1 MGGILV
7 ESGWMEK
14 SINLID
20 TDILIIG
27 TGIAGLSAALKASGA
42 GKRVVVVSKAAVGKV
57 TNTTLGGGLF
67 TFATDTFPVEAH
79 LKKTM
84 ESGRM
89 INNPV
94 MVEHMVNLAPS
105 RVRNLIEMGLK
116 GQFHE
121 TGFRCR
127 TSGYLG
133 GPHLSSVLVNA
144 CRKAEMEFF
153 EHIMVT
159 DLLVDSD
166 ECRGAVGFHKQS
178 GKIIGFRSNAVLL
191 ATGGAG
197 AIYAHTDNAPGATG
211 DGYALMLEAGLELI
225 DMEFV
230 QFYPTAYAGTGRA
243 RMMLPAA
250 FADLSPILNRLG
262 EDVKEKYQIKDKPV
276 AVVSRDRLSRALFKE
291 IRMGNGMDGALQ
303 LDLRETDFGSIPN
316 GPAMVKTFKKRLAFD
331 KKPVSVAPTCHHT
344 MGGVATDEAGRTD
357 LKGLFA
363 AGEVVGGT
371 HGANRMGGNAY
382 CEALVLGDAAARSA
396 LAHRPNAK
404 HPTDFKTLA
413 EHAVKKKIRF
423 FDSRS
428 EAPPAI
434 DSPRKKLA
442 AIMWEK
448 VGIVREEKSLTE
460 AVEEIDA
467 VLEAIELNKGRTP
480 GGLCKI
486 IESRNAALTG
496 RAIAVSALKRTESRG
511 SHWRDD
517 FPHEVENWLQHIHVQ
532 MMEGSPKIRR
542 TVPISK
548 IDEGP

>member
-1 MGGILV
+1 VNG
-7 ESGWMEK
+7 E
-14 SINLID
+14 SINIID
-20 TDILIIG
+20 SDILIIG

-57 TNTTLGGGLF
+57 TNTILGGGLF
-67 TFATDTFPVEAH
+67 TFATDTFPAQAH

-105 RVRNLIEMGLK
+105 RVRNLIDMGLK

-144 CRKAEMEFF
+144 CRKAEIEFL

-159 DLLVDSD
+159 DLLVDGD

-178 GKIIGFRSNAVLL
+178 GKIFGFKSDAVLL
-191 ATGGAG
+191 TTGGAG
-197 AIYAHTDNAPGATG
+197 AIYTHTDNAPGATG
-211 DGYALMLEAGLELI
+211 DGYALMMEAGLELI

-262 EDVKEKYQIKDKPV
+262 EDVKEKYQIIDKPV

-291 IRMGNGMDGALQ
+291 IQMGNGIGGALH
-303 LDLRETDFGSIPN
+303 LDLRATDFGSIPN
-316 GPAMVKTFKKRLAFD
+316 GRALENTFKKRLAFD
-331 KKPVSVAPTCHHT
+331 EKPVPVAPTCHHT
-344 MGGVATDEAGRTD
+344 MGGVVTDESGRTD

-363 AGEVVGGT
+363 AGEVAGGT
-371 HGANRMGGNAY
+371 HGANRMGGNAF
-382 CEALVLGDAAARSA
+382 CEALVMGEAAARSA
-396 LAHRPNAK
+396 LEHCPNAR
-404 HPTDFKTLA
+404 HTTGFKTLA
-413 EHAVKKKIRF
+413 KDAVKKRFRFVDVDTKSESSPTIR
-423 FDSRS
+423 SS
-428 EAPPAI
+428 
-434 DSPRKKLA
+434 RKKLA
-442 AIMWEK
+442 TIMWEK

-467 VLEAIELNKGRTP
+467 VLESIELQKARSP
-480 GGLCKI
+480 RDLCKI
-486 IESRNAALTG
+486 IEFRNAALTG
-496 RAIAVSALKRTESRG
+496 RAIAVSSLKRTESRG

-517 FPHEVENWLQHIHVQ
+517 FPYEVEDWLQHIHVQ
-532 MMEGSPKIRR
+532 MMGGSPEIRR
-542 TVPISK
+542 VVPISK
-548 IDEGP
+548 IKEGL

>member
-1 MGGILV
+1 
-7 ESGWMEK
+7 MERCW
-14 SINLID
+14 
-20 TDILIIG
+20 
-27 TGIAGLSAALKASGA
+27 A
-42 GKRVVVVSKAAVGKV
+42 RVVVVSKAAVGKV
-57 TNTTLGGGLF
+57 TNTILGGGMF
-67 TFATDTFPVEAH
+67 TFATDSFPAEAH

-94 MVEHMVNLAPS
+94 MVEHMVKLAPS
-105 RVRNLIEMGLK
+105 RVSNLIEMGLK
-116 GQFHE
+116 GRFQE

-144 CRKAEMEFF
+144 CRKVEIEFL
-153 EHIMVT
+153 EHIMVR
-159 DLLVDSD
+159 DLLVDGD
-166 ECRGAVGFHKQS
+166 ECRGAVGFNKQS
-178 GKIIGFRSNAVLL
+178 GKIFGFKSGAVLL
-191 ATGGAG
+191 TTGGAG
-197 AIYAHTDNAPGATG
+197 AIYAHNDNAPGATG
-211 DGYALMLEAGLELI
+211 DGYALMMEAGLELI

-230 QFYPTAYAGTGRA
+230 QFYPHAYAGTGRA

-250 FADLSPILNRLG
+250 FADLGPIVNRLG

-291 IRMGNGMDGALQ
+291 IQLGNSMDGALQ

-316 GPAMVKTFKKRLAFD
+316 GHVMEKAFKKRLAFD
-331 KKPVSVAPTCHHT
+331 KKPVPVAPTCHHT
-344 MGGVATDEAGRTD
+344 MGGVATDESGRTD

-382 CEALVLGDAAARSA
+382 CEALVLGESAAESA
-396 LAHRPNAK
+396 LANRANSQHA
-404 HPTDFKTLA
+404 TDFKTLA
-413 EHAVKKKIRF
+413 KNTVKKRF
-423 FDSRS
+423 RFVVVDSES
-428 EAPPAI
+428 ESTPAI
-434 DSPRKKLA
+434 PSSRKKLA
-442 AIMWEK
+442 TIMWEK

-460 AVEEIDA
+460 AVEKIDA
-467 VLEAIELNKGRTP
+467 VLESIDLQTARTP
-480 GGLCKI
+480 GDLFKI

-517 FPHEVENWLQHIHVQ
+517 FPHEVDDWLQHIHVQ
-532 MMEGSPKIRR
+532 MMGGSPEIRR
-542 TVPISK
+542 TEPLSTLSSRRRR
-548 IDEGP
+548 

>member
-1 MGGILV
+1 MGETID
-7 ESGWMEK
+7 
-14 SINLID
+14 IID

-57 TNTTLGGGLF
+57 TNTILGGGMF
-67 TFATDTFPVEAH
+67 TCATDSFPAEAH
-79 LKKTM
+79 FKKTM

-89 INNPV
+89 INNPI
-94 MVEHMVNLAPS
+94 MVEHMVNRAPS
-105 RVRNLIEMGLK
+105 RVRNLIDMGLK
-116 GQFHE
+116 GQFSE

-133 GPHLSSVLVNA
+133 GPHLSSILVNA
-144 CRKAEMEFF
+144 CRKAEIEFL

-159 DLLVDSD
+159 DLLVDGD
-166 ECRGAVGFHKQS
+166 DCRGAVGFHKQS
-178 GKIIGFRSNAVLL
+178 GKIFGFRSDAVLL

-211 DGYALMLEAGLELI
+211 DGYSLMMEAGLELI

-250 FADLSPILNRLG
+250 FADLGPILNRMG
-262 EDVKEKYQIKDKPV
+262 EEVKEKYQINDKPV

-291 IRMGNGMDGALQ
+291 IQLGNGLDGALL

-316 GPAMVKTFKKRLAFD
+316 GHVMEKTFKKRLSFD
-331 KKPVSVAPTCHHT
+331 KKPVPVAPTCHHT
-344 MGGVATDEAGRTD
+344 MGGVVTDEAGRTD
-357 LKGLFA
+357 LEGLFA

-382 CEALVLGDAAARSA
+382 CEALVLGEAAARSA
-396 LAHRPNAK
+396 LEHRTNTQYA
-404 HPTDFKTLA
+404 TDFKILA
-413 EHAVKKKIRF
+413 KDAVKKKFRF
-423 FDSRS
+423 FDSES
-428 EAPPAI
+428 ESNPAI
-434 DSPRKKLA
+434 RSSRKKLA
-442 AIMWEK
+442 TIMWDK

-467 VLEAIELNKGRTP
+467 VLESIELQKARTP
-480 GGLCKI
+480 GDLFKI

-517 FPHEVENWLQHIHVQ
+517 FPHEVDDWLQHIHVQ
-532 MMEGSPKIRR
+532 MIEGSPEVRRTEPLNTLSIRR
-542 TVPISK
+542 IR
-548 IDEGP
+548 

>member
-1 MGGILV
+1 MIG
-7 ESGWMEK
+7 EP
-14 SINLID
+14 INIID
-20 TDILIIG
+20 SDILIIG
-27 TGIAGLSAALKASGA
+27 TGIAGLSTALKASGA

-67 TFATDTFPVEAH
+67 TCATDSFPAKAH

-94 MVEHMVNLAPS
+94 MVEHMVNHAPS
-105 RVRNLIEMGLK
+105 RVRNLIDMGLK
-116 GQFHE
+116 GHFHE

-133 GPHLSSVLVNA
+133 GPHLSSILVNA
-144 CRKAEMEFF
+144 CRKAEIEFL
-153 EHIMVT
+153 EHMMVT
-159 DLLVDSD
+159 DLLIDGA

-178 GKIIGFRSNAVLL
+178 GKIFGFRSEAVLL
-191 ATGGAG
+191 TTGGAG

-211 DGYALMLEAGLELI
+211 DGYSLMMEAGLELI

-250 FADLSPILNRLG
+250 FADLGPILNRLG
-262 EDVKEKYQIKDKPV
+262 EDVKKKYQIKDKPV
-276 AVVSRDRLSRALFKE
+276 AVVSRDRLSRVLFKE
-291 IRMGNGMDGALQ
+291 IQMGNGIDGALQ
-303 LDLRETDFGSIPN
+303 LDLRATDFGSIPN
-316 GPAMVKTFKKRLAFD
+316 GHAMEKTFKKRLAFD
-331 KKPVSVAPTCHHT
+331 KKPVPVAPTCHHT
-344 MGGVATDEAGRTD
+344 MGGVVTDEAGRTD

-382 CEALVLGDAAARSA
+382 CEALVLGEAAARSA
-396 LAHRPNAK
+396 LAHRPSMQDA
-404 HPTDFKTLA
+404 TDFKTLA
-413 EHAVKKKIRF
+413 KDTVKKRFRF
-423 FDSRS
+423 FDVDS
-428 EAPPAI
+428 ESESNPAI
-434 DSPRKKLA
+434 HSSRKKLA

-448 VGIVREEKSLTE
+448 VGIIREEKTLTE
-460 AVEEIDA
+460 AVEEIEV
-467 VLEAIELNKGRTP
+467 VLESIESQKVRTP
-480 GGLCKI
+480 GDLCKI
-486 IESRNAALTG
+486 LESRNAALTG
-496 RAIAVSALKRTESRG
+496 RAIAASALKRTESRG

-517 FPHEVENWLQHIHVQ
+517 FPHEIEDWLQHIHVQ
-532 MMEGSPKIRR
+532 MMGGSPEIRR

-548 IDEGP
+548 IKEQP